1 MISRLAKSTAC
12 FFVDNKIIE
21 EEDAEVY
28 SYGME
33 LLLST
38 VFNFAVA
45 IAIAVITRSFIPCLV
60 NLTAF
65 LTLRVNAGGYHADT
79 HLGCT
84 MTLVSVM
91 LVFIFAEKNISETA
105 MYFSSLLMLMLSNT
119 IIIMLSPV
127 EHPNK
132 PLDDDMKIR
141 LRNKSVLWAGIWT
154 VFCIVFAIFDV
165 HYCFYAASGVFTIAL
180 AMIAEKIKRKEKIG

>member
-21 EEDAEVY
+21 AEDAEVY

-33 LLLST
+33 LLIST
-38 VFNFAVA
+38 VLNFAVA
-45 IAIAVITRSFIPCLV
+45 IVIAVATKSILPCLV
-60 NLTAF
+60 NLAAF

-84 MTLVSVM
+84 MTLVST
-91 LVFIFAEKNISETA
+91 LLIFIFAEKNISEVA
-105 MYFSSLLMLMLSNT
+105 MFFNSLMMLLLSN
-119 IIIMLSPV
+119 ILIIMLSPV

-132 PLDDDMKIR
+132 PISEDMKR
-141 LRNKSVLWAGIWT
+141 KLRDKSVKWAGIWT
-154 VFCIVFAIFDV
+154 VFCIVFIVVDV
-165 HYCFYAASGVFTIAL
+165 RFCFYAASGVFTIAM
-180 AMIAEKIKRKEKIG
+180 AMIAEKIKLKEKIV